1 MQIWS
6 HRGRVDVAGAA
17 PDNTPQALALVCAHR
32 LDGVEIDTWRT
43 ADGQFVVGH
52 DRDTPAGAVD
62 GLERA
67 AVPERPGLADVL
79 DAAALGTVN
88 VELKVPAEAGA
99 EYAAA
104 LGQALGQW
112 LTARAGGPRVVASS
126 FSRAATDAVVA
137 AAPHLRVALLCREL
151 PDPDG
156 LGALGAGGYWG
167 VHPAGARLDAAG
179 VEAIHAAGLA
189 AVAWTV
195 NDAGHAARLAGAG
208 LDAVITDM
216 PLALQ
221 QRIGG

>member
-1 MQIWS
+1 
-6 HRGRVDVAGAA
+6 
-17 PDNTPQALALVCAHR
+17 
-32 LDGVEIDTWRT
+32 
-43 ADGQFVVGH
+43 
-52 DRDTPAGAVD
+52 
-62 GLERA
+62 
-67 AVPERPGLADVL
+67 
-79 DAAALGTVN
+79 
-88 VELKVPAEAGA
+88 
-99 EYAAA
+99 
-104 LGQALGQW
+104 
-112 LTARAGGPRVVASS
+112 VASS